1 MMAKGTTGPKSQL
14 VSKLAKIKAS
24 DVSALARLSAA
35 DTTSTDFG
43 RIFKENPMAAL
54 ATKGIMISDVEASR
68 LNAEIGR
75 LAGGP
80 GGNVAATEVEVSVKV
95 KF

>member
-1 MMAKGTTGPKSQL
+1 
-14 VSKLAKIKAS
+14 
-24 DVSALARLSAA
+24 
-35 DTTSTDFG
+35 
-43 RIFKENPMAAL
+43 
-54 ATKGIMISDVEASR
+54 MISDVEASR